1 MIRRRDF
8 VLGCGSLAVLT
19 GMPIANAA
27 TVIAGSGQR
36 KADRFRPLIDT
47 IFNAA
52 NDAGQFLE
60 LKLVA
65 VEETPIDPRLEQFR
79 LVFESEEREAE
90 EAIYALTHES
100 ESGLGTDTVSIEK
113 SQSDPTGR
121 TYFARFSLFAA

>member
-36 KADRFRPLIDT
+36 KADRFRPLINT
-47 IFNAA
+47 FFSAT
-52 NDAGQFLE
+52 NDAGKILE

-65 VEETPIDPRLEQFR
+65 VEETRIDPRLEQFR
-79 LVFESEEREAE
+79 LVFECEQRQAE
-90 EAIYALTHES
+90 EAIYALAHEGD
-100 ESGLGTDTVSIEK
+100 SGLGTDTVSIET
-113 SQSDPTGR
+113 SESDPTGR
-121 TYFARFSLFAA
+121 TYFARFCLFAP

>member
-19 GMPIANAA
+19 AIPIANAA
-27 TVIAGSGQR
+27 TIITRSGES
-36 KADRFRPLIDT
+36 KADHFRPLINT

-52 NDAGQFLE
+52 NDAGQVLG

-79 LVFESEEREAE
+79 LVFESEQPEAE

-100 ESGLGTDTVSIEK
+100 GRGLAIDTVSIQTSE
-113 SQSDPTGR
+113 SDPTGR
-121 TYFARFSLFAA
+121 TYFARFCLFAP

>member
-1 MIRRRDF
+1 MIRRRHF

-19 GMPIANAA
+19 GMPLANAA
-27 TVIAGSGQR
+27 TIFVGSGER
-36 KADRFRPLIDT
+36 KADRFRQLIDT
-47 IFNAA
+47 YFSAT
-52 NDAGQFLE
+52 NDAGQILA

-79 LVFESEEREAE
+79 LVFESEQQAAE

-100 ESGLGTDTVSIEK
+100 ESDRGTDTVSIEK

-121 TYFARFSLFAA
+121 RYFARFCLFAA